1 MGGRQGRAA
10 VEILLKVP
18 QVLLMSVVLLQIKIW
33 RETVNNVKYMSI
45 KRRVKSAAE
54 EDAPDLGN
62 RIVTGLAVV
71 LLTIGL
77 TSAML
82 FAAGIVDLSN
92 LSNSIFGI
100 YSLFLC
106 LSGTY
111 YTFQLHKIIS
121 KMMGS

>member
-1 MGGRQGRAA
+1 M
-10 VEILLKVP
+10 
-18 QVLLMSVVLLQIKIW
+18 
-33 RETVNNVKYMSI
+33 NNVKYMSI

-54 EDAPDLGN
+54 EDVPDLGN

-92 LSNSIFGI
+92 
-100 YSLFLC
+100 YRTLFLAFTRFFFVC
-106 LSGTY
+106 QTY
-111 YTFQLHKIIS
+111 YTFQLQNY
-121 KMMGS
+121 